1 MGATDILINEM
12 NVFIILFLVLA
23 TYYTLN
29 FLSIAMIN
37 SCGTDKELVWIKL
50 IFILL
55 FYINR
60 VFALCGILYCIYEI
74 VDLLLR

>member
-50 IFILL
+50 IFI
-55 FYINR
+55 YI
-60 VFALCGILYCIYEI
+60 I
-74 VDLLLR
+74 